1 MKKVLALMLALMMV
15 LTIFVACAPAEENPQ
30 QSGNESGNKT
40 PTASESKPAGGD
52 ETPAPE
58 SSSEDEIGEIDP
70 SIDLGGNEV
79 TVISRGH
86 YWFNDEVAVEDT
98 SGDPIEAAV
107 FQRNLDVERILNCT
121 LVNYKVTETGTGG
134 AADYAVVNQLINTIG
149 GGDCPY
155 DIMSASAYTAFEN
168 TATGLCQNLLDVSNI
183 NLDKNYWAPYYNE
196 AATIGNEQYFA
207 TGAISLS
214 LRRFIFV
221 TFFNP
226 TLTADRGIEDLYTV
240 VNEGRWTLD
249 YQAEIINGVFQ
260 ELDGVEG
267 KTEGDFYGFVTN
279 HHICVDPY
287 WAASDVTILTKDDDD
302 FFTFAPELE
311 KLDSILNK
319 LKAIYRTSGGTYSYT
334 GKSGDVDQDEIR
346 AKFTSEYAM
355 MVTLR
360 LLEVEADDFRNMENY
375 GILPIPKYDD
385 DQEEYY
391 SHAHDQFAVYGIVST
406 VPTTRVDNIGAVLE
420 CMAMEGYRTV
430 TPAYFEIALKGKYS
444 KDPQSWD
451 MLDKIVN
458 NVKIDGGLLYTIKL
472 SDITQQLRNT
482 VKNDSPTIST
492 TIFSAFGLKAL
503 NKTLT
508 TLNKSIQTLQNS

>member
-15 LTIFVACAPAEENPQ
+15 LTLFVACTPADQPDDPAE
-30 QSGNESGNKT
+30 SGESSKA
-40 PTASESKPAGGD
+40 PTESSKPTGGEESKPAD
-52 ETPAPE
+52 
-58 SSSEDEIGEIDP
+58 SSSEEDIGEIDP
-70 SIDLGGNEV
+70 SINLGGDEV
-79 TVISRGH
+79 TIISRGH

-134 AADYAVVNQLINTIG
+134 TADYAVVNQLINTIG

-168 TATGLCQNLLDVSNI
+168 TATGLCQNLLNVSNI
-183 NLDKNYWAPYYNE
+183 NLDKSYWAPYYNE
-196 AATIGNEQYFA
+196 GATIGNQQYYA

-287 WAASDVTILTKDDDD
+287 WAASDVTILAKDEDDY
-302 FFTFAPELE
+302 FTFAPETE
-311 KLDSILNK
+311 KLDTILNK
-319 LKAIYRTSGGTYSYT
+319 LKAIYKTSGGTYSYT
-334 GKSGDVDQDEIR
+334 GKSGDTDQDDIR

-375 GILPIPKYDD
+375 GILPMPKYDEA
-385 DQEEYY
+385 QTEYY

-472 SDITQQLRNT
+472 GDITQQLRNT

-492 TIFSAFGLKAL
+492 TVFSAFGLKAL
-503 NKTLT
+503 NKSLN
-508 TLNKSIQTLQNS
+508 TLNRAIQTLQNS

>member
-15 LTIFVACAPAEENPQ
+15 LTVFVACTPAEDPQ
-30 QSGNESGNKT
+30 QGGNESESKA
-40 PTASESKPAGGD
+40 PAASESKPA
-52 ETPAPE
+52 E
-58 SSSEDEIGEIDP
+58 SGNQNNPTDSSEEEIGEIDP
-70 SIDLGGNEV
+70 SIDLGGKEV
-79 TVISRGH
+79 TIISRGH
-86 YWFNDEVAVEDT
+86 YWFADEVAVEET

-121 LVNYKVTETGTGG
+121 LVNYKVNESSDG
-134 AADYAVVNQLINTIG
+134 DYAVVRQLSNTIG

-168 TATGLCQNLLDVSNI
+168 TATGLCQNLLDVSNL

-196 AATIGNEQYFA
+196 AATIGNEQYYA

-226 TLTADRGIEDLYTV
+226 TLTEDRGIEDLYTV

-249 YQAEIINGVFQ
+249 YQAEIINGAFQ

-287 WAASDVTILTKDDDD
+287 WSACDVTILTKDEDD

-311 KLDSILNK
+311 KLDTILNK
-319 LKAIYRTSGGTYSYT
+319 LKAIYKTSGGTYSYT
-334 GKSGDVDQDEIR
+334 GKTGDTDQDDIR

-375 GILPIPKYDD
+375 GILPMPKYDEA
-385 DQEEYY
+385 QTEYY

-406 VPTTRVDNIGAVLE
+406 VPSTRVDDIGAVLE
-420 CMAMEGYRTV
+420 CMAMEGYKTV

-458 NVKIDGGLLYTIKL
+458 NVKINGGLLYTIKVN
-472 SDITQQLRNT
+472 DITQQLRNT
-482 VKNDSPTIST
+482 MKNDSPTIST
-492 TIFSAFGLKAL
+492 TIFSAFGMKAL
-503 NKTLT
+503 EKNLT
-508 TLNKSIQTLQNS
+508 NLNKSIKARQEG